1 MCAKTQIEILL
12 VNIQRYKVLKY
23 RGTMYNQTCPWGHL
37 YYAVTYIER
46 SPVYCPVIE
55 NIIWIEPLLIGYLSY
70 KATFSLFQR
79 SWPLNTGLTVLKYR
93 DIETL
98 WIMLRFT
105 NHFSFFCQGGFCL
118 GSFCQEGL
126 LSRWVLS
133 VGFCPK
139 HIF

>member
-1 MCAKTQIEILL
+1 MCKDTNIEI
-12 VNIQRYKVLKY
+12 VLQLTY
-23 RGTMYNQTCPWGHL
+23 RGTKYCIMYNQTCPWGHL

-46 SPVYCPVIE
+46 SPVYCIVIE
-55 NIIWIEPLLIGYLSY
+55 NIIWIEPLLIGHLSY

-98 WIMLRFT
+98 WIMLSFT
-105 NHFSFFCQGGFCL
+105 NHFSFFCL

-139 HIF
+139 HIFLKRQ